1 MERAL
6 NTKRP
11 LSPHLQ
17 IYKPQLTS
25 ILSISHRFTGVI
37 LSLFAFLIPF
47 ILAFISFGSEYY
59 DLFLRFIDHIIIK
72 IILAGTM
79 FSLVYHLSNGI
90 RHLFWDIG
98 VGLGIRNCY
107 ISGYLVVFI
116 SISVTFITLFL

>member
-25 ILSISHRFTGVI
+25 VLSISHRFTGVI

-47 ILAFISFGSEYY
+47 ILVFISFGSEYY
-59 DLFLRFIDHIIIK
+59 DLFLKFIDHIIIK

-90 RHLFWDIG
+90 RHLLWDIG
-98 VGLGIRNCY
+98 IGLSIRNSY
-107 ISGYLVVFI
+107 MSGYVVVLI